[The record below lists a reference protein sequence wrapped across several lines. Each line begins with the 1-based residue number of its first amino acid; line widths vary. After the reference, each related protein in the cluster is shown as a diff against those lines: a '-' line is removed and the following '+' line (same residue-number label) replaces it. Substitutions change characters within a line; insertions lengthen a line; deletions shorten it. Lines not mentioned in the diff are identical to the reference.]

1 MESRSLCGATAT
13 GPVVRM
19 HPDRA
24 SAVMVA
30 VIDNRNARATRTGAI
45 PESETALVL
54 HRLWLTKGFYGPFGA
69 LDSSP
74 ASGLDETAPIRQRRR
89 HRSGTTHRCRPIRNS
104 PPDSWQDI

>member
-45 PESETALVL
+45 PESETAPVL
-54 HRLWLTKGFYGPFGA
+54 HRLWLTKGFYGRSGA
-69 LDSSP
+69 RSRNTRLLRPLLRGEVNQDQAVTS
-74 ASGLDETAPIRQRRR
+74 APIG
-89 HRSGTTHRCRPIRNS
+89 HDTPV
-104 PPDSWQDI
+104 PPNPQ

>member
-13 GPVVRM
+13 GPVVRI

-45 PESETALVL
+45 PQSETALVL
-54 HRLWLTKGFYGPFGA
+54 HRLWLTKGFYGPFGDA
-69 LDSSP
+69 
-74 ASGLDETAPIRQRRR
+74 
-89 HRSGTTHRCRPIRNS
+89 RPILS
-104 PPDSWQDI
+104 PRGGESLRIHQALTPIPIGHDTPVPPNPQ

>member
-13 GPVVRM
+13 GPVVRI

-45 PESETALVL
+45 PQSETALVL
-54 HRLWLTKGFYGPFGA
+54 HRLWLTKGFCRPFGVP
-69 LDSSP
+69 DPTSP
-74 ASGLDETAPIRQRRR
+74 RAVRRGLRTLQAAMPAPIG
-89 HRSGTTHRCRPIRNS
+89 HDTPV
-104 PPDSWQDI
+104 